1 MEQYSSDNILVP
13 GELIGYREWSVDFNG
28 LLYPITYSAMGAWT
42 PGVNEA
48 RCGLSVPGG
57 QVPHRRH
64 SAVFDNELEATR
76 AISMAYGYYSPGVH
90 APLVQGQIASA
101 HQINFF
107 CDHCGIYGKY
117 NWTKANV
124 NSSPVIGAIAAS
136 GRIVLGTKGFRAQK
150 ARILALSLP
159 EYQSLQEVET
169 LQASVHYGVRLY
181 ANPTLM
187 LQDFP
192 PSDLNV
198 VAPEVAETLRQFEEL
213 QEQARRNR
221 LQSAMAAVSVA
232 EYLERNSQIH
242 GEGQI

>member
-48 RCGLSVPGG
+48 RCGLNVPGG

-90 APLVQGQIASA
+90 APLVQLQMARTGP
-101 HQINFF
+101 INLF

-124 NSSPVIGAIAAS
+124 TSSLVVGAIAAS

-159 EYQSLQEVET
+159 EYQSPQEVET
-169 LQASVHYGVRLY
+169 LQASVHHGVRLY
-181 ANPTLM
+181 ANPALM

-198 VAPEVAETLRQFEEL
+198 VAPEVAETLRLERERL
-213 QEQARRNR
+213 EQARVIWM
-221 LQSAMAAVSVA
+221 QSAMAAVSMT
-232 EYLERNSQIH
+232 EYLERNAQIH